1 MRISDWSSDVCSSDL
16 LFRPSLRN
24 PPSTIYRRTR
34 FRSLTERPSDQ
45 LHRLY
50 ATLRSAS
57 DGSSVVIPS
66 WRLDHPPRFR
76 SRTET
81 NARFA
86 PAARRSLAYNTD
98 RKSVASGKRVSV
110 SVVIGG
116 HRIITTNIQ

>member
-76 SRTET
+76 SRTAT
-81 NARFA
+81 NARFVS
-86 PAARRSLAYNTD
+86 AARRSLRSEEHT
-98 RKSVASGKRVSV
+98 SELQSLM
-110 SVVIGG
+110 
-116 HRIITTNIQ
+116 RI